1 MPSFEAGQRPCPTG
15 GFQGGFGPI
24 SGGFG
29 RGQNGAPGEAQ
40 RSGFAGERRSSGTS
54 EFSPLRGG
62 NEGCGACDDD
72 KQEKALALLWR
83 LGGHFRP
90 QCRRFQGLE
99 LALFRPTRFGI
110 GAVFSQKPPEST
122 L

>member
-1 MPSFEAGQRPCPTG
+1 VAQGFRPFLHGTE
-15 GFQGGFGPI
+15 
-24 SGGFG
+24 G
-29 RGQNGAPGEAQ
+29 RKK
-40 RSGFAGERRSSGTS
+40 
-54 EFSPLRGG
+54 
-62 NEGCGACDDD
+62 

-90 QCRRFQGLE
+90 QCGRFQGLE
-99 LALFRPTRFGI
+99 LALFRPTRFEI

>member
-1 MPSFEAGQRPCPTG
+1 MPSLGAGQSPCPTW

-24 SGGFG
+24 SGQASG
-29 RGQNGAPGEAQ
+29 RGP
-40 RSGFAGERRSSGTS
+40 
-54 EFSPLRGG
+54 RGD
-62 NEGCGACDDD
+62 EE
-72 KQEKALALLWR
+72 QEKALALLLR

-90 QCRRFQGLE
+90 QCGRFPGLE
-99 LALFRPTRFGI
+99 LALFRLTRFEI

>member
-1 MPSFEAGQRPCPTG
+1 M
-15 GFQGGFGPI
+15 
-24 SGGFG
+24 
-29 RGQNGAPGEAQ
+29 
-40 RSGFAGERRSSGTS
+40 S
-54 EFSPLRGG
+54 EFSPLWGG
-62 NEGCGACDDD
+62 NEGYGACDDD

-90 QCRRFQGLE
+90 QCGRFPGLE
-99 LALFRPTRFGI
+99 LALFRPTRFEI